1 MNYLSGYG
9 KKELYYRGHTM
20 NPDVIFSLVSLT
32 FLEIVLG
39 IDNLVIISIIANRAQ
54 KGKRLIAMR
63 LGLTAAWIMR
73 LIFLAF
79 AVKLSQLTHPVLVIS
94 DTPVSIRDLFMLTG
108 GVFLIYKGVHELKE
122 TFKTSQS
129 NSDEKQPAS
138 MLVILSQIMLIDLVF
153 SIDSILTA
161 IGLTKVYWIMATSI
175 TIAILMMI
183 FASKPLHW
191 IINRFPTLKTLAL
204 AFVLLIGAVLI
215 ADGLHIHIDRGY
227 LYAAIIFSLLVEI
240 LNININSLKK

>member
-1 MNYLSGYG
+1 
-9 KKELYYRGHTM
+9 M

-32 FLEIVLG
+32 FLEIILG

-63 LGLTAAWIMR
+63 LGLTAAWMMR

-79 AVKLSQLTHPVLVIS
+79 AVKLSQLTHPILVIS
-94 DTPVSIRDLFMLTG
+94 TTPVSIRDIFMLTG
-108 GVFLIYKGVHELKE
+108 GVFLIYKGIHELKE

-129 NSDEKQPAS
+129 NNEEKQPAS

-227 LYAAIIFSLLVEI
+227 LYAAILFSLFVEI
-240 LNININSLKK
+240 INININSLKK

>member
-1 MNYLSGYG
+1 
-9 KKELYYRGHTM
+9 M

-32 FLEIVLG
+32 FLEIILG

-108 GVFLIYKGVHELKE
+108 GVFLIYKGIHELKE

-129 NSDEKQPAS
+129 NNEEKQPAS